1 MDELRTLIEPQLLRR
16 MKTDVKKDL
25 PPKIIE
31 QSCRTLP
38 LSEFQ
43 LGLYRRVQSEYVQ
56 AWEGQTEGDDEQKNK
71 NEPEKEHEANPLLR
85 MIHQLRLICADPR
98 EPGLKPDLGTK
109 SMRKARQ
116 KSPKL
121 GWLLDR
127 LGEIHGMDEK
137 AIVFTDFRD
146 IQLGL
151 QHYIE
156 SVFGIRPA
164 IVNGST
170 KTTSKRG
177 GHSRQSIID
186 DFQTALGFNVL
197 ILGTTAIGFG
207 VNIVGANHVI
217 HYTRAWNP
225 AKEDQ
230 ATDRAYRI
238 GQTRPVHVYYPTVTS
253 PHFVTFEAKLDL
265 LLDSK
270 RNLSE
275 DILNGIP
282 GLTLEDWEDLQT
294 VVGRPAYTPMRVL
307 PKYLEHIEARAFER
321 LCLRLWQ
328 QQGYT
333 DVYSTPT
340 IGDGGVDVVAINRDT
355 GRGCLI
361 QCKTSAHNRPMGWD
375 AVKDVVTG
383 AAAYEY
389 RHPKV
394 SFQKIAVTNQH
405 LSNAASKHKLMR

>member
-1 MDELRTLIEPQLLRR
+1 M
-16 MKTDVKKDL
+16 
-25 PPKIIE
+25 
-31 QSCRTLP
+31 
-38 LSEFQ
+38 
-43 LGLYRRVQSEYVQ
+43 
-56 AWEGQTEGDDEQKNK
+56 A
-71 NEPEKEHEANPLLR
+71 
-85 MIHQLRLICADPR
+85 
-98 EPGLKPDLGTK
+98 
-109 SMRKARQ
+109 
-116 KSPKL
+116 
-121 GWLLDR
+121 
-127 LGEIHGMDEK
+127 
-137 AIVFTDFRD
+137 

-151 QHYIE
+151 QHHIE
-156 SVFGIRPA
+156 SVFKIRPA

-170 KTTSKRG
+170 KTTTTKRG

-186 DFQTALGFNVL
+186 DFQTVHGFNVI

-238 GQTRPVHVYYPTVTS
+238 GQTRPVRVYYPTVTS
-253 PHFVTFEAKLDL
+253 PNFVTFEAKLDF

-282 GLTLEDWEDLQT
+282 GLTMDDWEDLQT
-294 VVGRPAYTPMRVL
+294 AEGNPAYSPIRVL
-307 PKYLEHIEARAFER
+307 PEHLKRIDGRAFER

-333 DVYSTPT
+333 DVYSTPGS
-340 IGDGGVDVVAINRDT
+340 GDGGVDVVAIDRDT

-361 QCKTSAHNRPMGWD
+361 QCKTSTDHRPMGWD

-389 RHPKV
+389 RHPQV

-405 LSNAASKHKLMR
+405 FGPTAHQQAQINAVELLEQNDLFQLLERYEIIL

>member
-1 MDELRTLIEPQLLRR
+1 
-16 MKTDVKKDL
+16 
-25 PPKIIE
+25 
-31 QSCRTLP
+31 
-38 LSEFQ
+38 
-43 LGLYRRVQSEYVQ
+43 
-56 AWEGQTEGDDEQKNK
+56 
-71 NEPEKEHEANPLLR
+71 

-98 EPGLKPDLGTK
+98 EQGLKPDLYAK
-109 SMRKARQ
+109 SSRKARQ
-116 KSPKL
+116 ESPKL
-121 GWLLDR
+121 GWLLDQLIKIR
-127 LGEIHGMDEK
+127 ASSEK

-151 QHYIE
+151 QHHIE
-156 SVFGIRPA
+156 AVFRIRPE

-170 KTTSKRG
+170 KTTTTQRG
-177 GHSRQSIID
+177 GRSRQAILD
-186 DFQTALGFNVL
+186 AFQAASGFGVI

-275 DILNGIP
+275 DILNGVP
-282 GLTLEDWEDLQT
+282 GLTLDDWEDLQT
-294 VVGRPAYTPMRVL
+294 VEGRPARPLTQVL
-307 PKYLEHIEARAFER
+307 PEHIDRIEARAFER

-328 QQGYT
+328 QQNYP
-333 DVYSTPT
+333 DVYQTPHT
-340 IGDGGVDVVAINRDT
+340 GDGGVDVVAINRDT

-361 QCKTSAHNRPMGWD
+361 QCKSAAANRVLGWD

-389 RHPKV
+389 RHPRV
-394 SFQKIAVTNQH
+394 SFQKIAVTNQQFGPTAH
-405 LSNAASKHKLMR
+405 QQAQVNAVDLVEKYDLVKLLQQYEVML